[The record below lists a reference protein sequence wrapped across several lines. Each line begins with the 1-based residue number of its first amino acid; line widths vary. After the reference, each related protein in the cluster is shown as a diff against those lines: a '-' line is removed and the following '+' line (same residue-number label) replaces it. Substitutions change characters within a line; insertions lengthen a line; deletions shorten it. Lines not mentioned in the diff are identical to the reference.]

1 MDPFIKI
8 HPLPIDYAWGALP
21 AFYFYLTGLS
31 AASFVISTLANVFG
45 MVKFKAVG
53 RVGAVLAPLCLVLAP
68 ATLILDLESPERFWY
83 LLQYN
88 FIPHFHPTSP
98 MAFGTWLLMI
108 YPLEAIVYAYFLF
121 TGNQKM
127 AKVFGLIG
135 IPLAISVH
143 GYTGFVLAV
152 VPGKHLWNTALM
164 PFLFL
169 ISAMVSGYALVI
181 LASILKEKYISNSK
195 WLKERRPQHLK
206 LFNDYFPTI
215 EKEAVSDLAKHLI
228 GFIALDLFLIFSAVI
243 VMLMATEESY
253 HTVMSLLAGRFAPF
267 FLGIEIFLGLL
278 IPLFILSYQRTRA
291 IQTWQVVASALVLIG
306 VMTMRYTFIVAG
318 QSFPVQLL

>member
-1 MDPFIKI
+1 MEPLMKI
-8 HPLPIDYAWGALP
+8 HPLPIDYAWGVLP

-53 RVGAVLAPLCLVLAP
+53 RIGAVLAPLCLVLAP
-68 ATLILDLESPERFWY
+68 ATLILDLESPWRFWY
-83 LLQYN
+83 LLRYN
-88 FIPHFHPTSP
+88 FFPHFHPASP
-98 MAFGTWLLMI
+98 MAFGTWLLSI

-127 AKVFGLIG
+127 AKIFGMIG

-181 LASILKEKYISNSK
+181 LVSIVKERFVSNSR
-195 WLKERRPQHLK
+195 WLKERYPQRLK
-206 LFNDYFPTI
+206 LFNHFFPTV
-215 EKEAVSDLAKHLI
+215 EKEVISDLTKHLI
-228 GFIALDLFLIFSAVI
+228 GFIALDLFLIFSDVI
-243 VMLMATEESY
+243 VMLVATEESY
-253 HTVMSLLAGRFAPF
+253 HTVMSLLAGRFAF
-267 FLGIEIFLGLL
+267 LFLGVEILSGAF
-278 IPLFILSYQRTRA
+278 IPLFLLTYSRTKA
-291 IQTWQVVASALVLIG
+291 IQAWQVLASILVLTGI
-306 VMTMRYTFIVAG
+306 MTMRYIVIIGG
-318 QSFPVQLL
+318 QSFPVQLI

>member
-1 MDPFIKI
+1 MDPLIKI
-8 HPLPIDYAWGALP
+8 HPLPIDYAWGVLP

-53 RVGAVLAPLCLVLAP
+53 RVGAALAPLCLVLAP
-68 ATLILDLESPERFWY
+68 ATLILDLESPARFWY
-83 LLQYN
+83 LLRYN
-88 FIPHFHPTSP
+88 FFPHFHPTSP
-98 MAFGTWLLMI
+98 MAFGTWLLSI

-181 LASILKEKYISNSK
+181 LVSIFKEKYVSTSK
-195 WLKERRPQHLK
+195 WLKERYPQHLK
-206 LFNDYFPTI
+206 LFNYYFPTI
-215 EKEAVSDLAKHLI
+215 EKEVVSDLTKHLI
-228 GFIALDLFLIFSAVI
+228 GFIALDLFLIFSDVI

-253 HTVMSLLAGRFAPF
+253 HTVMSLLAGRFAPL
-267 FLGIEIFLGLL
+267 FLGIEIFLGSL
-278 IPLFILSYQRTRA
+278 IPLFILSYWRTKA
-291 IQTWQVVASALVLIG
+291 IQTWQIVASVLVLIG
-306 VMTMRYTFIVAG
+306 IMTMRLIVIIGG
-318 QSFPVQLL
+318 QSFPVQLI

>member
-1 MDPFIKI
+1 MEPVIKI
-8 HPLPIDYAWGALP
+8 HPLPIDFAWGALP

-53 RVGAVLAPLCLVLAP
+53 RIGAVLAPLCLVLAP
-68 ATLILDLESPERFWY
+68 ATLILDLESPTRFWY
-83 LLQYN
+83 LLRYN
-88 FIPHFHPTSP
+88 FFPHFHPTSP
-98 MAFGTWLLMI
+98 MAFGTWLLSI
-108 YPLEAIVYAYFLF
+108 YPLEAIFYAYFLF

-127 AKVFGLIG
+127 AKIFGLIG

-181 LASILKEKYISNSK
+181 LVSVIKEKYVSNSQ
-195 WLKERRPQHLK
+195 WLKDRYPQHLK
-206 LFNDYFPTI
+206 LFNHYFPTV
-215 EKEAVSDLAKHLI
+215 EKEVVLDLTKHLI
-228 GFIALDLFLIFSAVI
+228 GFIALDLFLIFSDVI
-243 VMLMATEESY
+243 VMLVATEESY
-253 HTVMSLLAGRFAPF
+253 HTVMSLLTGKFAPL
-267 FLGIEIFLGLL
+267 FLGGEILLGAV
-278 IPLFILSYQRTRA
+278 IPLFILTNSKIKTDPTYQA
-291 IQTWQVVASALVLIG
+291 LASILVLAGI
-306 VMTMRYTFIVAG
+306 MSMRYIVIIAG

>member
-1 MDPFIKI
+1 MDPLIKI
-8 HPLPIDYAWGALP
+8 HPLPIDYAWGVLP

-53 RVGAVLAPLCLVLAP
+53 RVGAALAPLCLVLAP
-68 ATLILDLESPERFWY
+68 ATLILDLESPARFWY
-83 LLQYN
+83 LLRYN
-88 FIPHFHPTSP
+88 FFPHFHPTSP
-98 MAFGTWLLMI
+98 MAFGTWLLSI

-181 LASILKEKYISNSK
+181 LVSILKEKYVSNSK
-195 WLKERRPQHLK
+195 WLKERYPGHLK
-206 LFNDYFPTI
+206 LFNHYFPTI
-215 EKEAVSDLAKHLI
+215 EKGVVLDLTKHLI
-228 GFIALDLFLIFSAVI
+228 GFIALDLFLIFCDVI
-243 VMLMATEESY
+243 VMLVSTEESH
-253 HTVMSLLAGRFAPF
+253 HTVLSLLSGKFAPL
-267 FLGIEIFLGLL
+267 FLGIEIFLGSL
-278 IPLFILSYQRTRA
+278 IPLFILSYGRTRTV
-291 IQTWQVVASALVLIG
+291 QTFQALASVLVLIG
-306 VMTMRYTFIVAG
+306 IMTMRYIVIIGG
-318 QSFPVQLL
+318 QSFPVQLV